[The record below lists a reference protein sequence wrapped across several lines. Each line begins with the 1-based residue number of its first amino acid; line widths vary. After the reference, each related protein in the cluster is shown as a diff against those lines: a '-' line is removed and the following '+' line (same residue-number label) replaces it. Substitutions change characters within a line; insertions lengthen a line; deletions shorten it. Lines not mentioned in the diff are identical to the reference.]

1 MPRSQ
6 KRTPAARAFSHLT
19 EEERMDHACELLA
32 IGVLR
37 LAEKRGLLRKP
48 AGGQIPQ
55 LKNDEKE
62 GLHSVEDLDGK
73 NSKDEEST

>member
-6 KRTPAARAFSHLT
+6 KKTPAARAFSHLT
-19 EEERMDHACELLA
+19 EEERMDRACELLA

-37 LAEKRGLLRKP
+37 LAEKRGLLRK
-48 AGGQIPQ
+48 A
-55 LKNDEKE
+55 
-62 GLHSVEDLDGK
+62 GLHSEEDLDGK